1 MAIINRKNHPQF
13 GPTAINYI
21 CKTLG
26 LHGDSSNSS
35 STMHNYHNGYGRAHH
50 VMIFHST
57 RKFELISNLHFWC
70 FDYSSGKQ
78 VVIMEDEEI
87 RDYTHLKEVVKFVKD
102 FLYPSQKEEEDEI
115 INDDYNFVDDD
126 FPF

>member
-1 MAIINRKNHPQF
+1 MAINNNKNHPQF

-21 CKTLG
+21 CRTLG
-26 LHGDSSNSS
+26 LHSDSSGS
-35 STMHNYHNGYGRAHH
+35 STMHTYHNEWASERQ
-50 VMIFHST
+50 VMVAHST
-57 RKFELISNLHFWC
+57 RKSELISNLHFWC

-78 VVIMEDEEI
+78 VVIMENEEI